1 MNKQWIVAALAA
13 AVLPIAQAA
22 PADEQG
28 SFIVRARALY
38 LHSANDDDTGLD
50 LSINHKTFPELD
62 LSYFV
67 TPNLA
72 LELVL
77 TYPQK
82 QDLRAGGNKIGTLK
96 HLPPTLSLQYHFTGL
111 QGWRPYVG
119 VGVNYTR
126 FSQVDLPAGVSIDK
140 NSWGPAIGVG
150 ADVPLGSGWLLNV
163 DLKKVQIRTEVAVG
177 GTELGKFKV
186 DPLLFSV
193 GVGKR
198 F

>member
-22 PADEQG
+22 PADEPG
-28 SFIVRARALY
+28 SFIVRGRALY
-38 LHSANDDDTGLD
+38 LHSANHDDTGLD

-150 ADVPLGSGWLLNV
+150 ADVPLGSGWLLNF
-163 DLKKVQIRTEVAVG
+163 DLKKVQIRTEVTVG